1 MVRKQ
6 TTMKKKPSGGGG
18 GPTTSPSP
26 LAATTTTSRNA
37 DDAPPSPL
45 PSLSIPQQQRL
56 LNHFAAAFA
65 SALTDA
71 NLPQR
76 LQAIKQALYRRDFA
90 AAFGR
95 EDHLAAYAAR
105 WSPTRA
111 LCYAAVFQHHLAPHL
126 DSSSSSS
133 SSSTSSSS
141 PSLSQSSAAAATTT
155 TTKMICV
162 GGCAAEHV
170 AFASYLAHHHHQQQQ
185 QHAARGSLTLLDSAP
200 WAGVASTM
208 QATLTTPLPLSKHAS
223 AATTAAN
230 APPLLPTPAHLRLRV
245 LQQDALELTETQWA
259 DVMTA
264 NDDDEDAAPAAPA
277 AVVVTLLFTLNEL
290 YTSGGVGKT
299 TRFLGALEAALPD
312 GALLLVVDSP
322 GSYSEA
328 AVGKDRKKYPM
339 QWLLHHTLTGRA
351 GAREREWTRLES
363 HDSLWFR
370 LSDQLTYPIQLENMR
385 YQLHLYRIDRKSP
398 T

>member
-1 MVRKQ
+1 MYCFANAAHG
-6 TTMKKKPSGGGG
+6 TPKPNGS
-18 GPTTSPSP
+18 
-26 LAATTTTSRNA
+26 NA
-37 DDAPPSPL
+37 DDAPPP
-45 PSLSIPQQQRL
+45 PLSIPQQQRL

-65 SALTDA
+65 AALSDA
-71 NLPQR
+71 NLAQR
-76 LQAIKQALYRRDFA
+76 LQTIKQALYRRDFA

-111 LCYAAVFQHHLAPHL
+111 LCYAAIFQHHLAPHL
-126 DSSSSSS
+126 GSGTS
-133 SSSTSSSS
+133 SSSS
-141 PSLSQSSAAAATTT
+141 PSSPSPSQSSSSAATTT
-155 TTKMICV
+155 MMICV

-170 AFASYLAHHHHQQQQ
+170 AFAGYLARHQQV
-185 QHAARGSLTLLDSAP
+185 RGGSLTLLDSAP
-200 WAGVASTM
+200 WAAVASTM
-208 QATLTTPLPLSKHAS
+208 QATLTTPLPVSKHAS
-223 AATTAAN
+223 ASAAAAAAN
-230 APPLLPTPAHLRLRV
+230 APPPLLPTPAHLRLRV
-245 LQQDALELTETQWA
+245 LQQDALELTERQWA
-259 DVMTA
+259 DIMTVD
-264 NDDDEDAAPAAPA
+264 NDKDTA

-351 GAREREWTRLES
+351 GATARQWTRLES

-385 YQLHLYRIDRKSP
+385 YQLHLYRIDRTSP

>member
-6 TTMKKKPSGGGG
+6 AALKKKPSGG

-26 LAATTTTSRNA
+26 LAATTTTTTTTTTTRSRSNA
-37 DDAPPSPL
+37 DDAPPP
-45 PSLSIPQQQRL
+45 PLSIPQQQRL
-56 LNHFAAAFA
+56 LDHFAAAFA
-65 SALTDA
+65 AALSDA
-71 NLPQR
+71 NLAQQ
-76 LQAIKQALYRRDFA
+76 LQTIKQALYRRDFA

-111 LCYAAVFQHHLAPHL
+111 LCYAAIFQHHLAPHL
-126 DSSSSSS
+126 GSGTSSSSSS
-133 SSSTSSSS
+133 SPSQSSSS
-141 PSLSQSSAAAATTT
+141 AATTT
-155 TTKMICV
+155 MMICV

-170 AFASYLAHHHHQQQQ
+170 AFASYLARHQ
-185 QHAARGSLTLLDSAP
+185 HPVEVRGGSLTLLDSAP
-200 WAGVASTM
+200 WAAVASTM
-208 QATLTTPLPLSKHAS
+208 QATLTTPLPVSKHAS
-223 AATTAAN
+223 ASAAAAAAN
-230 APPLLPTPAHLRLRV
+230 APRPLLPTPAHLRLRV
-245 LQQDALELTETQWA
+245 LQQDALELTERQWA
-259 DVMTA
+259 DIMTVD
-264 NDDDEDAAPAAPA
+264 NDKDTAAA

-351 GAREREWTRLES
+351 GATARQWTRLES

-385 YQLHLYRIDRKSP
+385 YQLHLYRIDRTSP

>member
-26 LAATTTTSRNA
+26 LSAAITTSRNA

-65 SALTDA
+65 SALSDA

-126 DSSSSSS
+126 DSSS
-133 SSSTSSSS
+133 TSSSS
-141 PSLSQSSAAAATTT
+141 PSLSQSSAAAAATTT
-155 TTKMICV
+155 TITKMICV

-223 AATTAAN
+223 AAATAAAAN
-230 APPLLPTPAHLRLRV
+230 APPLLSTPAHLRLRV

-264 NDDDEDAAPAAPA
+264 NDDEDNAAT

-339 QWLLHHTLTGRA
+339 QWLLHHTLTRRA

>member
-1 MVRKQ
+1 
-6 TTMKKKPSGGGG
+6 MKKKPSGG

-37 DDAPPSPL
+37 DDAPPP
-45 PSLSIPQQQRL
+45 PPLSIPQQQRL

-65 SALTDA
+65 AALGDA

-111 LCYAAVFQHHLAPHL
+111 LCYAAIFQHYLAPHIG
-126 DSSSSSS
+126 D
-133 SSSTSSSS
+133 STSSSS
-141 PSLSQSSAAAATTT
+141 SQSSAAATAM
-155 TTKMICV
+155 MICHP
-162 GGCAAEHV
+162 AA
-170 AFASYLAHHHHQQQQ
+170 
-185 QHAARGSLTLLDSAP
+185 AARGSLTLLDSAP

-223 AATTAAN
+223 AAAAAAAN
-230 APPLLPTPAHLRLRV
+230 APPLLSTPSHLRLRV
-245 LQQDALELTETQWA
+245 LQQDALELTKTQWA

-264 NDDDEDAAPAAPA
+264 PDEDAAAV
-277 AVVVTLLFTLNEL
+277 VVVTLLFTLNEL

-339 QWLLHHTLTGRA
+339 QWLLHHTLTERA
-351 GAREREWTRLES
+351 GATAREWTRLES

-385 YQLHLYRIDRKSP
+385 YQLHLYRIDRTSP

>member
-6 TTMKKKPSGGGG
+6 AALKKKKPSGG

-26 LAATTTTSRNA
+26 LAATTTTTTTRSRSNA
-37 DDAPPSPL
+37 DDAPPP
-45 PSLSIPQQQRL
+45 LSIPQQQRL
-56 LNHFAAAFA
+56 LDHFAAAFA
-65 SALTDA
+65 AALSDA
-71 NLPQR
+71 NLAQR
-76 LQAIKQALYRRDFA
+76 LQTIKQALYRRDFA

-111 LCYAAVFQHHLAPHL
+111 LCYAAIFQHHLAPHL
-126 DSSSSSS
+126 GSGTS
-133 SSSTSSSS
+133 SSSS
-141 PSLSQSSAAAATTT
+141 PSSPSQSSSSAATTT
-155 TTKMICV
+155 MMICV

-170 AFASYLAHHHHQQQQ
+170 AFAGYLARHQ
-185 QHAARGSLTLLDSAP
+185 HPVEVRGGSLTLLDSAP
-200 WAGVASTM
+200 WAAVASTM
-208 QATLTTPLPLSKHAS
+208 QATLTTPLPVSKHAS
-223 AATTAAN
+223 ASAAAAAAAD
-230 APPLLPTPAHLRLRV
+230 APRPLLPTPAHLRLRV
-245 LQQDALELTETQWA
+245 LQQDALELTERQWA
-259 DVMTA
+259 DIMTVDNVKDTA
-264 NDDDEDAAPAAPA
+264 VV
-277 AVVVTLLFTLNEL
+277 VVVTLLFTLNEL

-351 GAREREWTRLES
+351 GATARQWTRLES

-385 YQLHLYRIDRKSP
+385 YQLHLYRIDRTSP

>member
-6 TTMKKKPSGGGG
+6 TTMKKKPSGGG

-65 SALTDA
+65 SALSDA

-126 DSSSSSS
+126 DSSSS
-133 SSSTSSSS
+133 TSSS
-141 PSLSQSSAAAATTT
+141 SLSQSSAAT

-170 AFASYLAHHHHQQQQ
+170 AFASYLAHHHHHQQQQQQ
-185 QHAARGSLTLLDSAP
+185 QHPARGSLTLLDSAP

-223 AATTAAN
+223 AAAAN
-230 APPLLPTPAHLRLRV
+230 APPLLSTPAHLRLRV

-264 NDDDEDAAPAAPA
+264 NDDEDAAAAA
-277 AVVVTLLFTLNEL
+277 VVVVTLLFTLNEL

>member
-1 MVRKQ
+1 
-6 TTMKKKPSGGGG
+6 MKKKPSGGGST
-18 GPTTSPSP
+18 TTSPSP

-37 DDAPPSPL
+37 DDAPPPPPL
-45 PSLSIPQQQRL
+45 PPQLSIPQQQRL

-65 SALTDA
+65 AALGDA

-111 LCYAAVFQHHLAPHL
+111 LCYAAIFQHYLAPHL
-126 DSSSSSS
+126 LGSGTSSSSSS
-133 SSSTSSSS
+133 SSS
-141 PSLSQSSAAAATTT
+141 SQSSAATTM
-155 TTKMICV
+155 MICV

-170 AFASYLAHHHHQQQQ
+170 AFASYLAHHQRPA
-185 QHAARGSLTLLDSAP
+185 AARGSLTLLDSAP

-223 AATTAAN
+223 ASAAAAAAAN
-230 APPLLPTPAHLRLRV
+230 APPLLSTPAHLRLRV
-245 LQQDALELTETQWA
+245 LQQDALELTKTQWA

-264 NDDDEDAAPAAPA
+264 ADEDAAV
-277 AVVVTLLFTLNEL
+277 VVVTLLFTLNEL

-339 QWLLHHTLTGRA
+339 QWLLHHTLTERA
-351 GAREREWTRLES
+351 GATAREWTRLES

-385 YQLHLYRIDRKSP
+385 YQLHLYRIDRTSP

>member
-6 TTMKKKPSGGGG
+6 AALKKKPSGG

-26 LAATTTTSRNA
+26 LAATTTTTTTRSRSRSNA
-37 DDAPPSPL
+37 DDAPPP
-45 PSLSIPQQQRL
+45 LSIPQQQRL

-65 SALTDA
+65 AALSDA
-71 NLPQR
+71 NLAQR
-76 LQAIKQALYRRDFA
+76 LQTVKQALYRRDFA

-111 LCYAAVFQHHLAPHL
+111 LCYAAIFQHHLAPHL
-126 DSSSSSS
+126 GSGTSSSSSS
-133 SSSTSSSS
+133 SSS
-141 PSLSQSSAAAATTT
+141 PSQSSSAATSTM
-155 TTKMICV
+155 MICV

-170 AFASYLAHHHHQQQQ
+170 AFAGYLARR
-185 QHAARGSLTLLDSAP
+185 QHPVEVRGGSLTLLDSAP
-200 WAGVASTM
+200 WAAVASSM
-208 QATLTTPLPLSKHAS
+208 QATLTTPLPVSKHAS
-223 AATTAAN
+223 ASASAAAAAAN
-230 APPLLPTPAHLRLRV
+230 APPPPPPLLPTPAHLRLRV
-245 LQQDALELTETQWA
+245 LQHDALELTERQWA
-259 DVMTA
+259 DIMTVD
-264 NDDDEDAAPAAPA
+264 NDKDTA

-351 GAREREWTRLES
+351 GATARQWTRLES
-363 HDSLWFR
+363 HDSLRFR
-370 LSDQLTYPIQLENMR
+370 LSDQLTYPIKLENMR
-385 YQLHLYRIDRKSP
+385 YQLHLYRIDRTSP

>member
-6 TTMKKKPSGGGG
+6 AAMKKKPSGGG
-18 GPTTSPSP
+18 PTSQSP
-26 LAATTTTSRNA
+26 LAATTTSRNA
-37 DDAPPSPL
+37 DDAPPP
-45 PSLSIPQQQRL
+45 LSIPQQQRL

-65 SALTDA
+65 AALSDA
-71 NLPQR
+71 SLPQR

-111 LCYAAVFQHHLAPHL
+111 LCYAAIFQHHLAPHL
-126 DSSSSSS
+126 SSTLSSSSSS
-133 SSSTSSSS
+133 SSS
-141 PSLSQSSAAAATTT
+141 QSAAT
-155 TTKMICV
+155 MICV

-170 AFASYLAHHHHQQQQ
+170 AFASYLAH
-185 QHAARGSLTLLDSAP
+185 QHPPPGGSLTLLDSAP
-200 WAGVASTM
+200 WAGVAATM
-208 QATLTTPLPLSKHAS
+208 QATLTTPLPLPKHAS
-223 AATTAAN
+223 AAAAAAAAAN
-230 APPLLPTPAHLRLRV
+230 APLLSTPAHLRLRV

-264 NDDDEDAAPAAPA
+264 DEDAA
-277 AVVVTLLFTLNEL
+277 AVVIVTLLFTLNEL

-339 QWLLHHTLTGRA
+339 QWLLHHTLTERA
-351 GAREREWTRLES
+351 GATAREWTRLES

-385 YQLHLYRIDRKSP
+385 YQLHLYRIDRTSP

>member
-1 MVRKQ
+1 MARKQ
-6 TTMKKKPSGGGG
+6 TTMKKKSSGGGG

-26 LAATTTTSRNA
+26 LSATTTTSRSA
-37 DDAPPSPL
+37 DDAPLP

-65 SALTDA
+65 SALSDA

-111 LCYAAVFQHHLAPHL
+111 LCYAAIFQHHLAPHL
-126 DSSSSSS
+126 DSSS

-141 PSLSQSSAAAATTT
+141 PSLSQSSAA

-170 AFASYLAHHHHQQQQ
+170 AFASYLVHHQQQQ
-185 QHAARGSLTLLDSAP
+185 HPARGSSLTLLDSAP
-200 WAGVASTM
+200 WADVASTM

-230 APPLLPTPAHLRLRV
+230 APPLLSTPAHLRLRV

-264 NDDDEDAAPAAPA
+264 NDDEDDAAAAA
-277 AVVVTLLFTLNEL
+277 AVVVVTLLFTLNEL

-339 QWLLHHTLTGRA
+339 QWLLHHTLAGRA

>member
-26 LAATTTTSRNA
+26 LSAAITTSRNA

-65 SALTDA
+65 SALSDA

-126 DSSSSSS
+126 DSSS
-133 SSSTSSSS
+133 TSSSS
-141 PSLSQSSAAAATTT
+141 PSLSQSSAAAAATTT
-155 TTKMICV
+155 TITKMICV

-223 AATTAAN
+223 AAATAAAAN
-230 APPLLPTPAHLRLRV
+230 APPLLSTPAHLRLRV

-264 NDDDEDAAPAAPA
+264 NDDEDNAAT